1 MNKAITITLLIGL
14 VLPNLYAQKH
24 FDISNF
30 GAVADG
36 KTVNTIAIQKTID
49 SCSKVGGGT
58 VYFPK
63 GVFFTGTIKL
73 KSNINLN
80 FETGSVVK
88 GSPNVED
95 YKLEGIKRGMF
106 FGEDLINVSFTGE
119 GEINGNAAAF
129 FDPNTMHSYIDMDK
143 KYVRSGQ
150 AYLDAVKPTEG
161 PIAFANRPDMMVVIM
176 HSENI
181 KFSGVRFKDAPAWTI
196 RIGECEN
203 VVVDGISVLN
213 NPQVPNNDGIHFTNS
228 RNVRVA
234 NCNVEAG
241 DDALIISG
249 FGDDINIDNVPYG
262 TPKKIYKYGNKT
274 GNTENVVATNCILKS
289 NSAGLRIGYG
299 RGSTK
304 NLVFSNMII
313 YNSNRG
319 ILLNSRERGSIENVI
334 FDNFLIETKHQGGN
348 WWGRGEP
355 IHISSCPITKDT
367 INGTIKNVS
376 FKNFKIKAETGI
388 VVWANEL
395 GKISDINFDNI
406 DIQVSNGKRV
416 AAFGGNIDLRPTPDL
431 STNLFKRDLP
441 VILFHNIDQVR
452 LNSVSAKFSGSVPDF
467 YTHGLEIEN
476 SSNFTITGS
485 YFSSSANKYAAVFI
499 SKSKSIDFKNNS
511 DFIIKRQ

>member
-1 MNKAITITLLIGL
+1 MNKTIIISVFVAIILQ
-14 VLPNLYAQKH
+14 NLYAQKH

-30 GAVADG
+30 GAIADG
-36 KTVNTIAIQKTID
+36 IKVNTIAIQKTID

-63 GVFFTGTIKL
+63 GVFYTGAIKL

-80 FETGSVVK
+80 FESGSVLK
-88 GSPNVED
+88 GSSNVDD
-95 YKLEGIKRGMF
+95 YILDGIKRGMF
-106 FGEDLINVSFTGE
+106 FGEDLINVAFTGQ
-119 GEINGNAAAF
+119 GEINGNAVAF
-129 FDPNTMHSYIDMDK
+129 FDPNKMHSYVDMDK

-150 AYLDAVKPTEG
+150 AFLDAIKPTEG
-161 PIAFANRPDMMVVIM
+161 PIAFAKRPDMMVVIM

-181 KFSGVRFKDAPAWTI
+181 KFSGIRFTDAPAWTI
-196 RIGECEN
+196 RIGECQN
-203 VVVDGISVLN
+203 VVVDGISILN

-228 RNVRVA
+228 RNVRIA

-262 TPKKIYKYGNKT
+262 TAKKNYNYGNKT

-289 NSAGLRIGYG
+289 NSAGLRVGYG
-299 RGSTK
+299 RGSMK
-304 NLVFSNMII
+304 NLVFSNIII

-334 FDNFLIETKHQGGN
+334 FDNFIIETKHQGGS

-367 INGTIKNVS
+367 MNGTIKDIS

-395 GKISDINFDNI
+395 GKISNLNFDNI

-416 AAFGGNIDLRPTPDL
+416 AAFGGNIDLRPTPDF

-452 LNSVSAKFSGSVPDF
+452 LNSVSAKFVGSVPD
-467 YTHGLEIEN
+467 
-476 SSNFTITGS
+476 
-485 YFSSSANKYAAVFI
+485 
-499 SKSKSIDFKNNS
+499 
-511 DFIIKRQ
+511 